1 MALKIWSNN
10 NSELYN
16 KTIDPISSPKNIP
29 LIAYRQ
35 FHKECISLKEMD
47 IYVAKKLLNI
57 NLTKLNQNQINQTV
71 TGLISVLKP
80 NLDKIQNKIN
90 FLYNKYNL
98 T

>member
-1 MALKIWSNN
+1 
-10 NSELYN
+10 
-16 KTIDPISSPKNIP
+16 
-29 LIAYRQ
+29 
-35 FHKECISLKEMD
+35 MD